1 MILNMPYVAV
11 NKMTVGPSIKVDG
24 IAINPFS
31 NNLILKKEL
40 LQRIDEVDQQRAE
53 AMKNGQAAA
62 GAQPQVR
69 ELKLTPQ
76 QYVVF
81 ERKQYEFRFL
91 PKKLFEE
98 GKTFIEE
105 LSSKKEEYID
115 ALYEESYQQ
124 KRMYPYLTEDFSVLA
139 IQISGTTQ
147 MIRVDMPARDLE
159 DGACRRVFIAWNQE
173 TETGRYFTI
182 EKAGNGSVLAE
193 VTSDWRHKNLGEAP
207 VEGAELQRILELVEQ
222 NA

>member
-1 MILNMPYVAV
+1 
-11 NKMTVGPSIKVDG
+11 
-24 IAINPFS
+24 
-31 NNLILKKEL
+31 
-40 LQRIDEVDQQRAE
+40 
-53 AMKNGQAAA
+53 
-62 GAQPQVR
+62 VR